1 MGLAIPIETSARHI
15 HMCQEDFEHLFGK
28 GKTITHRV
36 DLSQPGQY
44 ACEERV
50 TIKAVRKEHLKMLLC
65 LDLSVMRHRWRFP

>member
-36 DLSQPGQY
+36 DLSQVSMPVKN
-44 ACEERV
+44 ALRS
-50 TIKAVRKEHLKMLLC
+50 KVRKEHLKMLLC